1 VAPSCVDTVR
11 QRHLAAARS
20 SYRKE
25 EVVSEVDAAQKESK
39 GKGGGEG
46 ATRGGGEKRKNELLY
61 IFKPPPWFLAA
72 GRHGHMLAKV
82 RVAGLH
88 RR

>member
-1 VAPSCVDTVR
+1 MAPSCVDTVR

-46 ATRGGGEKRKNELLY
+46 ATRGGGRKEKMNYY
-61 IFKPPPWFLAA
+61 IFLNPH
-72 GRHGHMLAKV
+72 HGF
-82 RVAGLH
+82 
-88 RR
+88 